1 MLKILLPADGSDNSS
16 QAITDFIHLLD
27 WYKEKPELHL
37 LNVQHPLDGNVSLFI
52 NQSDIKRYHQEEG
65 LKSLQNARNLLDQ
78 AGIAYQ
84 YHITVGDPA
93 EMIVCFADEKHYDQ
107 IVMGPRGKGNIQG
120 LLLGSVT
127 NKVMQ
132 LSNIP
137 VLLVK

>member
-1 MLKILLPADGSDNSS
+1 MLKILLPVDGSDNSS
-16 QAITDFIHLLD
+16 KAVTDFIRLLD
-27 WYKEKPELHL
+27 WYKEKPEIHL
-37 LNVQHPLDGNVSLFI
+37 LNVQYALDGNVSLFI
-52 NQSDIKRYHQEEG
+52 NQADIKQYHQEEG
-65 LKSLQNARNLLDQ
+65 LKSLQNTRDLLDQ

-93 EMIVCFADEKHYDQ
+93 EMIVRFAAEKHYDL

-132 LSNIP
+132 LSSIP

>member
-1 MLKILLPADGSDNSS
+1 MLKVLLPVDGSENS
-16 QAITDFIHLLD
+16 QKAVAAFIPMLD

-37 LNVQHPLDGNVSLFI
+37 LSVQHPLDGNVSLFI
-52 NQSDIKRYHQEEG
+52 NQADIKQYHQDEG
-65 LKSLQNARNLLDQ
+65 LKCLQNTRDFLDQ
-78 AGIAYQ
+78 AGIPYQ

-93 EMIVCFADEKHYDQ
+93 EMIVRFAAEKHYDQ
-107 IVMGPRGKGNIQG
+107 IVMGPRGKGGIQG

-132 LSNIP
+132 LSSIP